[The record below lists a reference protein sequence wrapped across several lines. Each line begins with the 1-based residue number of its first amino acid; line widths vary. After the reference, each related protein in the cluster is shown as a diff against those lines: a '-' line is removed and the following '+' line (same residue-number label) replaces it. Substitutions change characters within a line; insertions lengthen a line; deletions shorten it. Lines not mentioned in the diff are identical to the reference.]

1 MCLAI
6 PLKIVSITD
15 DNAIAE
21 LGDIRREISLS
32 LLSDVK
38 VNDYVLVH
46 VGYAIQ
52 KIDTEEAQKTLEL
65 LKEMKALEF

>member
-1 MCLAI
+1 MCLAV
-6 PLKIVSITD
+6 PLKIVSIID

-21 LGDIRREISLS
+21 LGDVKREISLS

-52 KIDTEEAQKTLEL
+52 KIDTEEAEKTLML
-65 LKEMKALEF
+65 LKEMKDLEF

>member
-32 LLSDVK
+32 LLSDVN

-52 KIDTEEAQKTLEL
+52 KIDTEEAQRTLEL
-65 LKEMKALEF
+65 LKEIKALEF

>member
-6 PLKIVSITD
+6 PLRIVSITA

-21 LGDIRREISLS
+21 LGDVQREVNIS

-38 VNDYVLVH
+38 VDDYVLVH

-52 KIDTEEAQKTLEL
+52 KLDAEEAEKTLEL
-65 LKEMKALEF
+65 FKEMEDIEP

>member
-6 PLKIVSITD
+6 PLRIVSIAD

-21 LGDIRREISLS
+21 LENVQREINLS

-52 KIDTEEAQKTLEL
+52 KIDAEEAEKTLQL
-65 LKEMKALEF
+65 LKEMKDFES

>member
-6 PLKIVSITD
+6 PLKIVSIKD
-15 DNAIAE
+15 DNAVAE
-21 LGDIRREISLS
+21 LGDVQREINLS

-52 KIDTEEAQKTLEL
+52 KLDAEEAERTLQMLQEMNNLEL
-65 LKEMKALEF
+65 

>member
-15 DNAIAE
+15 NNAIAE

-32 LLSDVK
+32 LLSDVQI
-38 VNDYVLVH
+38 NDYVLVH

-65 LKEMKALEF
+65 LKEMNALES

>member
-6 PLKIVSITD
+6 PLRIVSITD

-21 LGDIRREISLS
+21 MGDVQREVNLS

-38 VNDYVLVH
+38 VDDYVLVH

-52 KIDTEEAQKTLEL
+52 KLDAEEAERTLKL
-65 LKEMKALEF
+65 FKEMEDIEP